1 MKKKIALS
9 IVVVMLLITLTSIIV
24 VILNRPS
31 TNRITTEDRNNY
43 ETLVKRL
50 RSSTDLKQESEFFN
64 LTTTVALGEDGLY
77 HYTLKIDSP
86 RVGMFNVGIIAIDEA
101 AETQLTDPYRHSVG
115 VIGLHT
121 FNMLPGQVDNE
132 INYVSDFELELK
144 SDQSQMNM
152 LILVKWNNELGDMK
166 YEQFIKKEIKLQ
178 EPEQKPE
185 ESNPVEGV
193 EDGND

>member
-24 VILNRPS
+24 VILNRPK
-31 TNRITTEDRNNY
+31 TNRLTNEDRNNY

-50 RSSTDLKQESEFFN
+50 RSNVDFIDSSEFFTI
-64 LTTTVALGEDGLY
+64 TTHVELGDDALY
-77 HYTLKIDSP
+77 HYSVKIDNP

-101 AETQLTDPYRHSVG
+101 VENQVTDPYRHSVG
-115 VIGLHT
+115 VIGVNT

-132 INYVSDFELELK
+132 LNYVSAFELGLK
-144 SDQSQMNM
+144 SEQSQMNM
-152 LILVKWNNELGDMK
+152 MIFVKWQNELGDVK

-178 EPEQKPE
+178 EQSPKPE
-185 ESNPVEGV
+185 ESQPVEGDV
-193 EDGND
+193 DGND